1 MLEKVLSFI
10 ERGRDGDEM
19 PDGRKHAAATAL
31 MVEAARLDRD
41 FSASERDAIKRLIV
55 EKFGLDS
62 EEARELIAI
71 AESEDRMVYD
81 DRPFL
86 ESIRRGFS
94 LEEKRELVEILW
106 QLSLADENLHHFEEY
121 LIWHMTQE
129 LGMSREDCEA
139 ARAAAISR
147 TA

>member
-10 ERGRDGDEM
+10 EGKSDSEEM
-19 PDGRKHAAATAL
+19 PEGRKHAAAAAL
-31 MVEAARLDRD
+31 MVETARLDRD
-41 FSASERDAIKRLIV
+41 FSEPERDAIKRLIV

-94 LEEKRELVEILW
+94 PDEKRELVELLW
-106 QLSLADENLHHFEEY
+106 QLSLADQNLHHFEEY

-139 ARAAAISR
+139 ARVAAVSR